1 MSCSTFLTF
10 LSFFFPAVCI
20 AGGATNILTAEPAVA
35 IPSDND
41 DMLGYGELSKA
52 ETPMSCYPS
61 NDGTVKISSQRG
73 ASITPSSTRA
83 ERGFAWQGES
93 ATADP
98 NDPGC
103 TQS

>member
-1 MSCSTFLTF
+1 
-10 LSFFFPAVCI
+10 VCI

-61 NDGTVKISSQRG
+61 NVDGTVKISSQLVQVSRQVRQELSVVLLG
-73 ASITPSSTRA
+73 RVSLQRQILMILDVHNLKLVIYVYML
-83 ERGFAWQGES
+83 EKYG
-93 ATADP
+93 
-98 NDPGC
+98 
-103 TQS
+103 